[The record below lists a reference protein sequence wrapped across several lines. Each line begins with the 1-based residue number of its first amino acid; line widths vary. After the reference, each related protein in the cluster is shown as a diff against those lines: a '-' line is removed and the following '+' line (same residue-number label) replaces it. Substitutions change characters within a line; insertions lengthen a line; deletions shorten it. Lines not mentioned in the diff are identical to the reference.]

1 MKEFVRYKLKTSQ
14 EEELEENNLIKS
26 DQNQQNSSSFS
37 HLVRFFEK
45 IADDNNNQDKD
56 DANIV
61 PEALSQDKD
70 KNKLP
75 KKNIKKDLFPIA
87 ILSSLKISV
96 KVILPVHFDK
106 DFISSLVLYEE

>member
-1 MKEFVRYKLKTSQ
+1 MIWVASNSQ
-14 EEELEENNLIKS
+14 KYVLTKS
-26 DQNQQNSSSFS
+26 VKVFA
-37 HLVRFFEK
+37 K
-45 IADDNNNQDKD
+45 
-56 DANIV
+56 
-61 PEALSQDKD
+61 PQDKD

-87 ILSSLKISV
+87 TLSSLKISV

>member
-1 MKEFVRYKLKTSQ
+1 MKIKYVKGRQVFDSRGNPTVEAEVFLDNGISASAIAPSGASTGAF
-14 EEELEENNLIKS
+14 EAHEL
-26 DQNQQNSSSFS
+26 
-37 HLVRFFEK
+37 R
-45 IADDNNNQDKD
+45 
-56 DANIV
+56 
-61 PEALSQDKD
+61 DKD

-87 ILSSLKISV
+87 TLSSLKISV